1 MHPGPAQLQLLAT
14 MVAVYWLLLLAFFL
28 MCFALAAYYLAPY
41 WQRYRAYARAVA
53 TCGYLPDPPKPRAVR
68 LLNAISRCVT
78 GYQVGKIKASGVENL
93 PKSGPAVIALNHPH
107 YTDGFVVQ
115 QLLPRPARYMGAQW
129 VFRLPF
135 GIGPLLARCGGFAV
149 DTTSGKGGPARDAAV
164 KVLTTD
170 QQLVL
175 CPEGE
180 THLDGALGQFK
191 KGAVRIAREA
201 AEKLGTPVPIIP
213 VCLRYG
219 KYPGSW
225 IMKWPKYRSYAYL
238 ILTAWYYR
246 RGVTVVVGKPIGA
259 DELSGD
265 DEKDTEL
272 LRSRVAALD
281 PAGR

>member
-1 MHPGPAQLQLLAT
+1 MHPGFAQLPLPGSIA
-14 MVAVYWLLLLAFFL
+14 AGSWILLLLFLVFFSL
-28 MCFALAAYYLAPY
+28 ALRFVLPY
-41 WQRYRAYARAVA
+41 WRRYRAYARDVA
-53 TCGYLPDPPKPRAVR
+53 TCGYLSDPPKPRAVR
-68 LLNAISRCVT
+68 LLAVISRCIT
-78 GYQVGKIKASGVENL
+78 AYQVGKIKASGLEHL
-93 PKSGPAVIALNHPH
+93 PKSGPAIIALNHPH

-115 QLLPRPARYMGAQW
+115 QLLRRPARYMGAQW

-135 GIGPLLARCGGFAV
+135 GIGPLLGRCGGFAV

-164 KVLTTD
+164 RVLTTG

-201 AEKLGTPVPIIP
+201 ADKLGAPVPIIP

-225 IMKWPKYRSYAYL
+225 IMSWPKYRSYAYL
-238 ILTAWYYR
+238 VFMAWYYR
-246 RGVTVVVGKPIGA
+246 RGVTVVVGEPISSA
-259 DELSGD
+259 ELTGD
-265 DEKDTEL
+265 DEKDSEL
-272 LRSRVAALD
+272 LRSRVAALR
-281 PAGR
+281 PVNR